1 MTQECMLYPKPR
13 YPINECLVLLSI
25 SRKAFY
31 ERVRIDRYQLTR
43 DGGRS
48 YMTHSQLLDAA
59 EGNRAA

>member
-1 MTQECMLYPKPR
+1 MQENIIFPKPR

-48 YMTHSQLLDAA
+48 YMTHRQLLDAA
-59 EGNRAA
+59 KGNQAAG